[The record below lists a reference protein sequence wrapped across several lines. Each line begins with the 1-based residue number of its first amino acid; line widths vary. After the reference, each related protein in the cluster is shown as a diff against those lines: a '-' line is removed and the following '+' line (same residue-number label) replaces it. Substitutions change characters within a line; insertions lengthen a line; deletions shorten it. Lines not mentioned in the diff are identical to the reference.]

1 MKHNQQKPIVKI
13 KAIGFCYIC
22 DFLCIVICRNC
33 KGDFSM
39 ELCKEFKSI
48 CSNVNK
54 KRLNENFELDF
65 QVNLPQYLDDIEKI
79 IKCSVKNVVTNYECS
94 DTKITIHG
102 KTLIN
107 ITYLNCDMCSFSNIF
122 EEEFSKSF
130 DFDDDITVAFAQIQ
144 LNTKYSN
151 FRLINQRRIDI
162 HTALN
167 ARICLYAR
175 ETGKCLSNC
184 KNAFVKECSLQRLDN
199 KNCGISS
206 CEFDEIFS
214 VANNNAQ
221 IKNIVNSFGVCI
233 IDDKKI
239 IKDKMLI
246 KMKVEISIL
255 YSDDDNNIE
264 KCMHSFSV
272 SKIIDIDDSLED
284 DKVFV
289 TADISGLYVK
299 TKANT
304 DNILN
309 DIEIVGNIAINYQ
322 VYSISEESLITDSYI
337 PYFLTK
343 ADTEKSVFKNMPV
356 YYYDDRTD
364 EINFECDKNIIEI
377 IDLKTEIENTVVEE
391 SQMTLFVKLS
401 FLYYDDAS
409 QICFFE
415 KTEKVTFTLCD
426 EKFDG
431 EGVANILFSDYV
443 IKGTNKLTLRISY
456 VYNAYL
462 YKTETID
469 YLTDIE
475 VSAQRDNLNTPQ
487 LTLYFADADESVWD
501 IAKKFSTDMSLIIE
515 ENNLSSQIIE
525 KKMVLLVP
533 GM

>member
-1 MKHNQQKPIVKI
+1 
-13 KAIGFCYIC
+13 
-22 DFLCIVICRNC
+22 
-33 KGDFSM
+33 M

-48 CSNVNK
+48 CSNVNR

-79 IKCSVKNVVTNYECS
+79 IKCSVKNVITNYECS
-94 DTKITIHG
+94 DTKITIHA
-102 KTLIN
+102 KTLIS
-107 ITYLNCDMCSFSNIF
+107 ITYLNSDMCTFSNIF

-130 DFDDDITVAFAQIQ
+130 DYDEDMDVSFAQIQ

-167 ARICLYAR
+167 SRICLYSR

-184 KNAFVKECSLQRLDN
+184 KNAFVREHSVTRLDN
-199 KNCGISS
+199 KNAGISS
-206 CEFDEIFS
+206 CEFDETFS
-214 VANNNAQ
+214 VTNNNSQ
-221 IKNIVNSFGVCI
+221 IKNIVNAFGTCI

-239 IKDKMLI
+239 IKDKMLV
-246 KMKVEISIL
+246 KMKIEISIL
-255 YSDDDNNIE
+255 YSDDNDTIE

-272 SKIIDIDDSLED
+272 SKIIDIDDSLDD
-284 DKVFV
+284 DKAFV
-289 TADISGLYVK
+289 TAEISSLYVK
-299 TKANT
+299 TKVNA

-322 VYSISEESLITDSYI
+322 VYSVSEESFITDSYI
-337 PYFLTK
+337 PHFLT
-343 ADTEKSVFKNMPV
+343 DSNTEKSVIKNKPV

-364 EINFECDKNIIEI
+364 EILFESDKNIIEI
-377 IDLKTEIENTVVEE
+377 IDLKAEIENTVVEE
-391 SQMTLFVKLS
+391 SKMILFVKLS
-401 FLYYDDAS
+401 FLYYDDSS

-415 KTEKVTFTLCD
+415 KNEKVSFTLCD

-431 EGVANILFSDYV
+431 EGTANIISFDYV
-443 IKGTNKLTLRISY
+443 IKGTDKVSLRLNY
-456 VYNAYL
+456 VYSAYL

-475 VSAQRDNLNTPQ
+475 VSGERDNINVPQ
-487 LTLYFADADESVWD
+487 LTLYFADINENIWD
-501 IAKKFSTDMSLIIE
+501 IAKKFSTDMSLIME
-515 ENNLSSQIIE
+515 ENNLTSQVIE
-525 KKMVLLVP
+525 NKMVLLVP